1 MTNATVRIIRQE
13 HAALAAM
20 LRSIIMLLEQHRRK
34 EGELLFSRLGEALF
48 TRIVNIVPTPIEL
61 GPAV

>member
-1 MTNATVRIIRQE
+1 MTHATVRIIRQE

-34 EGELLFSRLGEALF
+34 GTPPDFAGHAVLRG
-48 TRIVNIVPTPIEL
+48 RIS
-61 GPAV
+61 